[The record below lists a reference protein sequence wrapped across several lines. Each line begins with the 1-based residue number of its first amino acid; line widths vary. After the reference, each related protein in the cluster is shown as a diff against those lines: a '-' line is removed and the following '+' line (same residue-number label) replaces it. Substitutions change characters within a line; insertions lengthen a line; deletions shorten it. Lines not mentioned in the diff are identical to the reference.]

1 MNKYKVHIYFIM
13 ATILEFHQFYL
24 HSAPIASIALDGEA
38 ILYAVSL
45 NGEVMKFK
53 EKPELHYTTVG

>member
-1 MNKYKVHIYFIM
+1 M